1 MMIKQFKEID
11 DFFKKSRF
19 NDNELVE
26 LKNLISNNYKDL
38 NDINLAYSIIDLQL
52 LKFEMI
58 VNETTIQKKTFKVP
72 SENKNKTVKKPKK
85 TKPKKIIGNAQINT
99 NKRVENTKN
108 INLLGILDQIT
119 ETESKEYILNLL
131 RKKGIYKGRINI
143 TLTSEEYNYIKD
155 ELKNIIKTNKAKD
168 PTLRIKR
175 SKTIKKS
182 KSDTV
187 YDKLKTM
194 NGLGKII
201 YIRSR

>member
-1 MMIKQFKEID
+1 MIKQFKEIEH
-11 DFFKKSRF
+11 FFKKNRF
-19 NDNELVE
+19 NDNELIE

-38 NDINLAYSIIDLQL
+38 NDIKLAYSIIDLQL

-58 VNETTIQKKTFKVP
+58 VNETTIQKKTLKVP
-72 SENKNKTVKKPKK
+72 TVNKNKTVKKPNN
-85 TKPKKIIGNAQINT
+85 TKPKKLIGNDQINA
-99 NKRVENTKN
+99 NKKVENNKS

-119 ETESKEYILNLL
+119 ETESKEYILNIL

-143 TLTSEEYNYIKD
+143 TLSLEEYDYIKD

-168 PTLRIKR
+168 PSLRIKR
-175 SKTIKKS
+175 SKTIKKT

-194 NGLGKII
+194 KGVGKII
-201 YIRSR
+201 YIRSK

>member
-1 MMIKQFKEID
+1 MIKQFKEIEH
-11 DFFKKSRF
+11 FFKKNRF
-19 NDNELVE
+19 NDNELIE

-38 NDINLAYSIIDLQL
+38 NDIKLAYSIIDLQL

-58 VNETTIQKKTFKVP
+58 VNETTIQKKTLKVP
-72 SENKNKTVKKPKK
+72 TVNKNKTVKKPNN
-85 TKPKKIIGNAQINT
+85 TKPKKLIGNDQINA
-99 NKRVENTKN
+99 NKKVENNKS

-119 ETESKEYILNLL
+119 ETESKEYILNIL

-143 TLTSEEYNYIKD
+143 TLSSEEYDYIKD

-168 PTLRIKR
+168 PSLRIKR
-175 SKTIKKS
+175 SKTIKKT

-194 NGLGKII
+194 KGVGKII
-201 YIRSR
+201 YIRSK